1 MQRYHISYEE
11 KGRILDMRENLVYEY
26 LDTNMLYRVAKD
38 INGQFM
44 PVATTGASHLIKT
57 SSSDVVTNT
66 LDIETSPD
74 TAFQVY
80 AIGMASFF
88 GTSDIDTGTS
98 SGGLTTDINLESNV
112 TYYQP
117 SPPASNNTT
126 LASTTGNLRFRNN
139 FWQQTIAMYQQWV
152 NLGGATTG
160 VGIGISSQGK
170 FHTVVL
176 AEPITIVGEALVATA
191 TNTNT
196 LNQAFIRQGIW
207 VVGKYVHISTNQ
219 YVNLVALA
227 TGQAI
232 LPPSVLG

>member
-1 MQRYHISYEE
+1 
-11 KGRILDMRENLVYEY
+11 MRENLVYEY

-44 PVATTGASHLIKT
+44 QVATTASSNLINT

-88 GTSDIDTGTS
+88 GTSTISTSTSAGTT
-98 SGGLTTDINLESNV
+98 TTDINLESNV

-117 SPPASNNTT
+117 SPPASNKTT

-139 FWQQTIAMYQQWV
+139 FWQQTIAMYQQSV
-152 NLGGATTG
+152 NLGGASTG
-160 VGIGISSQGK
+160 FAVGVSSQGK
-170 FHTVVL
+170 FNTVVL

-196 LNQAFIRQGIW
+196 LNDAYIRQGIW
-207 VVGKYVHISTNQ
+207 VVGKYVHISTKQ
-219 YVNLVALA
+219 YVDLVALA

-232 LPPSVLG
+232 LPPSILG